1 MPDTSHKL
9 LEVAEVS
16 RTFEDQ
22 GEDRHVL
29 EKVSFDLS
37 GRDTLAVIG
46 PSGCGKTTLL
56 LMVAGL
62 LAPSA
67 GTVFIGGEPVRAP
80 RRETALVLQDYG
92 LFAWKTVRQNI
103 ELGLRIRRTR
113 VSEESLGAL
122 EEELGITGL
131 GHLYPQQL
139 SGGQRQRVALARALV
154 LDPKLLLLDE
164 PFAALDAMTRER
176 LQQALLELFRRR
188 DISFIIVTHNIEEA
202 VILGRRVMILGG
214 RPTMVAG
221 VLDNPTFGLVD
232 QRVRDDFF
240 AVCVSLRRHL
250 ELLP

>member
-1 MPDTSHKL
+1 MPDTFHKL
-9 LEVAEVS
+9 LEAAEVS
-16 RTFEDQ
+16 RSFEDQ
-22 GEDRHVL
+22 GEERRVL
-29 EKVSFDLS
+29 DKVSFELQA
-37 GRDTLAVIG
+37 RDTLAVIG

-56 LMVAGL
+56 LMIAGL
-62 LAPSA
+62 LAPSSGA
-67 GTVFIGGEPVRAP
+67 VFVGGEPVRAP

-103 ELGLRIRRTR
+103 ELGLRIRGTR
-113 VSEESLGAL
+113 PDEGGLAAL

-154 LDPKLLLLDE
+154 LEPKLLLLDE

-176 LQQALLELFRRR
+176 LQQALMDLFRRR
-188 DISFIIVTHNIEEA
+188 SLSFIIVTHNIEEA
-202 VILGRRVMILGG
+202 VILGRRIMILGG

-221 VLDNPTFGLVD
+221 LLDNPTFGLED
-232 QRVRDDFF
+232 QRVREDFF

-250 ELLP
+250 ESLP